1 MCFGGGGGQNTVST
15 TQVETLPE
23 ELVPFYE
30 DLLDRGTYQS
40 LTGYTPYPG
49 RRIAE
54 FDPYESG
61 AQDAYAEMALAGTP
75 ESFRESQAVAR
86 EAAIGSPYQ
95 RAMMADQAT
104 REMMRGVGEYRR
116 ERPRFTDVES
126 AFGDFTETRE
136 LTLPERRER
145 YFSGLDEQQA
155 NPYVQQM
162 NAISQQLSDLD
173 PTSTIS
179 AADTLA
185 NIPIDG
191 DYSQEE
197 ANQVAALIN
206 SGQMTVQQV
215 ADNFGLDVGEVQS
228 VLDQTNA
235 GFLADIPIDGDYSEA
250 EANQVAALINSGQM
264 TVQQVADNFG
274 MDVGEVQSALDQIN
288 AGWMTE
294 QRTGLEGQY
303 EGLQTQLDESMV
315 DADLG
320 QAYPVQDEY
329 LLGEGD
335 ITGLEGAA
343 IGNLTGFNDAT
354 IGNLKSL
361 TGTTVGDIGVEGF
374 RDEGML
380 AAYMNPYQQQ
390 FTDVQKALAR
400 EESERAANQIAAQ
413 ATMAGG
419 LGGYREG
426 VMQSERERN
435 LGTQLSDIQSRGDME
450 NYLQARQA
458 FEGDRAADYE
468 VDVANRQAALQ
479 FGESDRQAALR
490 FGESD
495 RQAALQFGEAD
506 RQAGFQDLAQA
517 RQAFEQDRQANIQRA
532 EYNRAGLG
540 EAAQLGMEGY
550 AQLGGDI
557 DRRLMAG
564 QRMSD
569 LTGTRQAMEVSR
581 LGQLEAAGQR
591 RRGLAQ
597 QGLDIGYGD
606 FLRQQTFPIE
616 QLNLY
621 SSMLRGL
628 PVGPGQSQAVYGT
641 QPSAMQQMVGAG
653 ISGIGAFNS
662 LTGGGG
668 GWGGTG

>member
-75 ESFRESQAVAR
+75 ESFTESQAVAR

-95 RAMMADQAT
+95 RAMRADQAT
-104 REMMRGVGEYRR
+104 QEMMRGVGEYRR
-116 ERPRFTDVES
+116 ERPQFADFES
-126 AFGDFTETRE
+126 SFGDFTDTRE
-136 LTLPERRER
+136 LTLPERRGS
-145 YFSGLDEQQA
+145 YFSSLEEQQS

-162 NAISQQLSDLD
+162 NAISEQLSGID
-173 PTSTIS
+173 PASGEG
-179 AADTLA
+179 AQLQAD
-185 NIPIDG
+185 
-191 DYSQEE
+191 
-197 ANQVAALIN
+197 
-206 SGQMTVQQV
+206 
-215 ADNFGLDVGEVQS
+215 
-228 VLDQTNA
+228 
-235 GFLADIPIDGDYSEA
+235 
-250 EANQVAALINSGQM
+250 
-264 TVQQVADNFG
+264 
-274 MDVGEVQSALDQIN
+274 
-288 AGWMTE
+288 
-294 QRTGLEGQY
+294 Y
-303 EGLQTQLDESMV
+303 EGLQTQLDESM
-315 DADLG
+315 ADMDFG
-320 QAYPVQDEY
+320 QGYSVME
-329 LLGEGD
+329 E
-335 ITGLEGAA
+335 
-343 IGNLTGFNDAT
+343 
-354 IGNLKSL
+354 
-361 TGTTVGDIGVEGF
+361 
-374 RDEGML
+374 
-380 AAYMNPYQQQ
+380 YMNPFQQT
-390 FTDVQKALAR
+390 FVDRQKRMAR
-400 EESERAANQIAAQ
+400 EESERQQNEIAAQ

-435 LGTQLSDIQSRGDME
+435 LGNQLQDIQATGDIQ
-450 NYLQARQA
+450 NYQQARQA
-458 FEGDRAADYE
+458 FE
-468 VDVANRQAALQ
+468 
-479 FGESDRQAALR
+479 
-490 FGESD
+490 
-495 RQAALQFGEAD
+495 AD
-506 RQAGFQDLAQA
+506 RLA
-517 RQAFEQDRQANIQRA
+517 NVGRA
-532 EYNRAGLG
+532 EFNRAGLS

-591 RRGLAQ
+591 RRALGQ
-597 QGLDIGYGD
+597 QGLDMGYGD

-653 ISGIGAFNS
+653 ISGVGLYNAMS
-662 LTGGGG
+662 GGGGG
-668 GWGGTG
+668 GWGGT